1 MLIIFCLSF
10 MFILV
15 FGLMIHECGHF
26 IAMRLVYLPVE
37 EVRIGI
43 GPRILQKGYFHLH
56 LIPVS
61 AYIQCKE
68 KAVKQLSASKRV
80 LIDLA
85 GIMMNLFVAFVVL
98 LVLHQWID
106 VSINLIF
113 HPIILFNE
121 SATYLYEAKNMIE
134 FCLILF
140 SIEWVTLNIFI
151 AIVNLMPLP
160 TTDGWEFLCDLK
172 IVLSTLCSK
181 VIHTVFEK

>member
-15 FGLMIHECGHF
+15 FCLMIHEFGHF
-26 IAMRLVYLPVE
+26 IAMHLVHLPVE

-43 GPRILQKGYFHLH
+43 GPRVFQRGYFHLH

-68 KAVKQLSASKRV
+68 KAVKQLNASKRV

-85 GIMMNLFVAFVVL
+85 GIMMNLFVAFLVL
-98 LVLHQWID
+98 LMLHQWID
-106 VSINLIF
+106 VPISLLF
-113 HPIILFNE
+113 HPITLFNE
-121 SATYLYEAKNMIE
+121 SATYLYQAQNTIE
-134 FCLILF
+134 FCTILF
-140 SIEWVTLNIFI
+140 SIEWVTFNVFI
-151 AIVNLMPLP
+151 AVINLIPLP

-172 IVLSTLCSK
+172 IVLSSLFSK
-181 VIHTVFEK
+181 VIHMVFEK